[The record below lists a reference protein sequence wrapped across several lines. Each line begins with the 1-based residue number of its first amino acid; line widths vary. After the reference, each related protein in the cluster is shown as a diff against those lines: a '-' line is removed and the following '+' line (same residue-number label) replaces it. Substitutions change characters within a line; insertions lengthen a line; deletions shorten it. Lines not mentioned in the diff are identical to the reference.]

1 MTEPLSTAEGDP
13 TRHLAGDT
21 VIVGFSVTAPTGPRL
36 ASPPPTRL
44 SSTSRTSVL
53 VTHMPF
59 IRTPVSG
66 RGASVPIRRMSA
78 TIAGASRTCA
88 SSVPI
93 SPGPGPPAD
102 QVLDEAHEFG
112 RLEGLGEEGVDTD
125 VEAGLDLVLRAR
137 TDDGEGQVM
146 RTGIG
151 AEPGGGAQAVQ
162 PGHDDIEGH
171 DIRPYLMHHIQTL
184 GTIGRGHDLEPFKL
198 EVDPDQLADDLV
210 VVHNK
215 HPARRA

>member
-1 MTEPLSTAEGDP
+1 MAEPLSATEGDP
-13 TRHLAGDT
+13 TRYLAGDT
-21 VIVGFSVTAPTGPRL
+21 VIVPFSVTAPTRARL
-36 ASPPPTRL
+36 TSPSPTRL
-44 SSTSRTSVL
+44 SSTSRAS
-53 VTHMPF
+53 MPF
-59 IRTPVSG
+59 ARVPVSP
-66 RGASVPIRRMSA
+66 RRASVPFRGMPV
-78 TIAGASRTCA
+78 TTAGFSGMRNPAM
-88 SSVPI
+88 PF
-93 SPGPGPPAD
+93 SPAPGPPAD

-125 VEAGLDLVLRAR
+125 VEAGLDLVLRTRA
-137 TDDGEGQVM
+137 DDGEGHVM
-146 RTGIG
+146 RTRIR

-171 DIRPYLMHHIQTL
+171 DIRPYLVHHIQAL